1 MKNKTFISSVRC
13 ALNGLSTA
21 IESEKNFKAYLIHIL
36 VTTPFNIWL
45 GFSMIEWVIYIVC
58 VLGVFA
64 MECVNTAIERLCDY
78 LTQEKDENIKI
89 IKDIAAGAVI
99 CFGFAFYI
107 SEGIMIGA
115 HLIG

>member
-1 MKNKTFISSVRC
+1 
-13 ALNGLSTA
+13 
-21 IESEKNFKAYLIHIL
+21 
-36 VTTPFNIWL
+36 
-45 GFSMIEWVIYIVC
+45 
-58 VLGVFA
+58 